1 VVFGKEGPAR
11 SGGGLQDTLSFF
23 ANLQDWCQTS
33 FSGSD
38 VGVPNRPKNRTD
50 VALTDFFKKQDE
62 IDKIVAATHEN
73 FNPQIK
79 ALYGQMLEI
88 LKNYLAQVEAEVV
101 EAQSRIDQLQKEVDA
116 VVAKFNPDNLVRDL
130 LDYRQAQ
137 RDYDEKLGLLNAIK
151 IRLNQ
156 VKADEFLMASPV
168 RIIRRADAPKF
179 PSSPNKILCLAISA
193 MAGLLLGALIVSL
206 VELGLWIGRR
216 NRK

>member
-1 VVFGKEGPAR
+1 M
-11 SGGGLQDTLSFF
+11 
-23 ANLQDWCQTS
+23 
-33 FSGSD
+33 
-38 VGVPNRPKNRTD
+38 PNRPKNRTD